1 MAKDHNW
8 IAVDD
13 NTYTSTTGNGDDGSV
28 ATSTTPYYEEILPPY
43 YSLVSNEHLKH
54 NQEDLELQEN
64 TAYQI
69 TTLTSKEFELHENAA
84 YCSVKS

>member
-1 MAKDHNW
+1 MTITFN
-8 IAVDD
+8 
-13 NTYTSTTGNGDDGSV
+13 STIDNGDARSV

-43 YSLVSNEHLKH
+43 YSQVSNENLKH

-84 YCSVKS
+84 YCSVKVN